1 MKRIAVIGAGIAGIT
16 SAYYAAKAGY
26 DVTVYDKESYPA
38 MQCSFAN
45 GGQVSVSNSQT
56 WNTWSNVVK
65 GVKWLTRKDAPLLIR
80 PSLDFDKA
88 KWLAK
93 FLYHTATNDWA
104 RNTANTIRLGIEA
117 RSLYNQIDVD
127 EDISYDRLNKGI
139 LHIYKSQ
146 KEFAEAASLKELYE
160 AYGCEWE
167 IISDKNQLLSIE
179 PALVKTQNLIG
190 GIFTLS
196 DWTGDIHKFCNTL
209 QQVLQKKYNVNFYF
223 NTEIT
228 SVDKLQDFDYIIVAN
243 GSFARHLSKT
253 IGDNLPIYPVK
264 GYSITIDINDLA
276 SASAC
281 PYVSLLDDEAKIV
294 TSRLGNALRVAG
306 TAEIIGDN
314 WDIRRDRIEP
324 LLKWVRDNFPDVNTR
339 QYRSWACLRPMTPN
353 MMPIVQQSR
362 KNQKV
367 FYHVGHGHL
376 GWTLAPATA
385 KNVISL
391 ING

>member
-160 AYGCEWE
+160 AYGCEWD

>member
-56 WNTWSNVVK
+56 WNTWSNVAK
-65 GVKWLTRKDAPLLIR
+65 GLKWLTRKDAPLLIR

-127 EDISYDRLNKGI
+127 EDISYERLNKGI
-139 LHIYKSQ
+139 LHIYKSK

-167 IISDKNQLLSIE
+167 IISDKNQLLDIE
-179 PALVKTQNLIG
+179 PALAKTKNLLG
-190 GIFTLS
+190 GIYTPS

-209 QQVLQKKYNVNFYF
+209 QQVLFKKYNVNFFF

-228 SVDKLQDFDYIIVAN
+228 RVDKLQDFDYIIVAN
-243 GSFARHLSKT
+243 GSSARHLSKT

-264 GYSITIDINDLA
+264 GYSITIDLNDIA
-276 SASAC
+276 SSAAC

-294 TSRLGNALRVAG
+294 TSRFRNALRVAG
-306 TAEIIGDN
+306 TAEIVGDN

-324 LLKWVRDNFPDVNTR
+324 LLKWVHDNFPDVSTR
-339 QYRSWACLRPMTPN
+339 EYKSWACLRPMTPN
-353 MMPIVQQSR
+353 MMPIVQQSK